1 MLKAIS
7 KDKYYTDSTYIT
19 FVKQIIMNM
28 ENTLMI
34 AEFQRWN
41 GGEDMVIK
49 RQHRKS
55 CDDGVVK
62 NL

>member
-1 MLKAIS
+1 MLKAQNNYEYGEHTS
-7 KDKYYTDSTYIT
+7 DDCR
-19 FVKQIIMNM
+19 V
-28 ENTLMI
+28 
-34 AEFQRWN
+34 QRWT